1 MYGLLLLLLCGLCHC
16 LSGCADNVELPSA
29 EQRMDFELAGPAGPA
44 VDMDRIV
51 QASVATGPYRVI
63 SGDSLRLELPAVLY
77 PGTTAAGGATQGTIV
92 HNCRI
97 DDEGAITL
105 LDGQRLLVVGKTLAE
120 IEAAVAD
127 VYYPG
132 LISTR
137 PSVYAQILE
146 YTTYQVKVLG
156 AVAQPGVHRLRHDQM
171 FLVALLMQAGGVADS
186 GAALIRIARPAQA
199 PRILEPDSSRG
210 SLHIRR
216 HDGSSLS
223 DAKLAETAAAG
234 GTVPRPRA
242 RFRRERPLNT
252 TGSLVVKNDGHI
264 VFTKWLDVRS
274 VAQRE
279 AFVQAAS
286 TSLGQA
292 ATAMLRTRLSD
303 LGRILHEGV
312 LAPAVEGGTA
322 YGGWEVTPAG
332 EWLTVLDPSSPDH
345 VESGPRAEAPAM
357 HRRVSASAQV
367 DTEPPAGETVVLP
380 VRGLNIPL
388 RDVGLN
394 EGDTVVVERP
404 PTVYVSILGLV
415 GTPGTYP
422 YPPDV
427 RYNLAQ
433 TLGLAGGLDVI
444 AEPRYVSVY
453 RLDAS
458 GEVVSANFR
467 FIQKGKRLELT
478 EALALEIK
486 PGDVIDVMHTPRTRK
501 NVFLDRFFRI
511 NLGLYLRPEELW
523 ER

>member
-1 MYGLLLLLLCGLCHC
+1 M
-16 LSGCADNVELPSA
+16 E
-29 EQRMDFELAGPAGPA
+29 FELAGPSGPA

-51 QASVATGPYRVI
+51 QASVVTGPYRVI

-77 PGTTAAGGATQGTIV
+77 PGATAGGGVAQGTIV

-105 LDGQRLLVVGKTLAE
+105 LDGQRLLVAGRTLAE
-120 IEAAVAD
+120 IEATVAD
-127 VYYPG
+127 VYYPD

-171 FLVALLMQAGGVADS
+171 FLVALLMQAGGITDS
-186 GAALIRIARPAQA
+186 GAAVIRIARPAQA
-199 PRILEPDSSRG
+199 ERILEPDSSRRSFQIHG
-210 SLHIRR
+210 
-216 HDGSSLS
+216 HDGSSL
-223 DAKLAETAAAG
+223 TAAGLPEADAASG
-234 GTVPRPRA
+234 AVPPPRV
-242 RFRRERPLNT
+242 RFRRELPLNT
-252 TGSLVVKNDGHI
+252 TGSLAVEYDGQI

-274 VAQRE
+274 VAQRD
-279 AFVQAAS
+279 AFVQATSA
-286 TSLGQA
+286 SLGEA
-292 ATAMLRTRLSD
+292 AAAMLRARLVD
-303 LGRILHEGV
+303 LGRILHEGG
-312 LAPAVEGGTA
+312 LPSAAEETIP
-322 YGGWEVTPAG
+322 YRGWEVTPAG
-332 EWLTVLDPSSPDH
+332 DWETVLDTPSFDH
-345 VESGPRAEAPAM
+345 VESDHLEEAPAM
-357 HRRVSASAQV
+357 RQSVSSSGKIG
-367 DTEPPAGETVVLP
+367 TEPPARETVVLP

-404 PTVYVSILGLV
+404 PTMYVSVLGLV

-422 YPPDV
+422 YPSDV

-433 TLGLAGGLDVI
+433 TLGLAGGLDMV
-444 AEPRYVSVY
+444 AEPRFVSVY

-523 ER
+523 EP